1 MFVKVNIKYFINFLF
16 FHYLI
21 LLFQFINLNFIFA
34 LFVIEASYLKATMVF
49 IFSHIKFFTLLN
61 IFIIIIIIHAPTKLL
76 ILFFEHQ
83 LIIL

>member
-21 LLFQFINLNFIFA
+21 LLFQFINLNFKFA

-61 IFIIIIIIHAPTKLL
+61 IFIIIIIHAPTKLL